1 MDRCVTGRIGSME
14 EWKQRLTDEIQHEV
28 QSNSV
33 LQGQSLS
40 QLHSLTLH
48 KINWPLRIQ
57 IN

>member
-1 MDRCVTGRIGSME
+1 ME

-40 QLHSLTLH
+40 QLHSLTLQ